1 MDGCT
6 HTHTHTHSYMHTQ
19 PQRHRADLHSLG
31 CPSVHTGTGPRAVAS
46 SLKNR
51 FSQTHTTRQKPS
63 LGGAWDDEQPS
74 VGPRSPLLK
83 RRSSM
88 APPPSSGTP
97 SPSIQSTRHPFS
109 QQIPVLLN
117 GGTVS
122 ASLRGA
128 SKGYEEEEEPDRPR
142 SKPGDGRGRIRTR
155 DSGLPKPVL
164 SSAAHSSIRLA
175 QDPAAG
181 SVPSNPSTL
190 GPPGTKPRSAARGGA
205 RGSARGGPRLRP
217 RCSLSA

>member
-1 MDGCT
+1 M
-6 HTHTHTHSYMHTQ
+6 
-19 PQRHRADLHSLG
+19 HSLG
-31 CPSVHTGTGPRAVAS
+31 CPSIHMGTGPRAVAS

-51 FSQTHTTRQKPS
+51 FSQTHTTGQNPS
-63 LGGAWDDEQPS
+63 LDGAWDDEQPS
-74 VGPRSPLLK
+74 VRPRSPLLK

-97 SPSIQSTRHPFS
+97 SPSIQSTGHPFS
-109 QQIPVLLN
+109 QQIPVLLKR
-117 GGTVS
+117 GTVS
-122 ASLRGA
+122 ASPRGA
-128 SKGYEEEEEPDRPR
+128 SKGYEEEKPDGPR

-155 DSGLPKPVL
+155 GSGLPKAAL
-164 SSAAHSSIRLA
+164 SSAAPSSVRSA
-175 QDPAAG
+175 RDPAAG
-181 SVPSNPSTL
+181 SVPSNPSTR

>member
-1 MDGCT
+1 
-6 HTHTHTHSYMHTQ
+6 
-19 PQRHRADLHSLG
+19 
-31 CPSVHTGTGPRAVAS
+31 
-46 SLKNR
+46 
-51 FSQTHTTRQKPS
+51 
-63 LGGAWDDEQPS
+63 
-74 VGPRSPLLK
+74 
-83 RRSSM
+83 M
-88 APPPSSGTP
+88 APPPSSSTP
-97 SPSIQSTRHPFS
+97 SPSIQSTGHPFS

-117 GGTVS
+117 GDTVS

-128 SKGYEEEEEPDRPR
+128 SNGYEEEEPDGPR
-142 SKPGDGRGRIRTR
+142 SKPGDGRCRIRTR
-155 DSGLPKPVL
+155 GSGLPKPVL